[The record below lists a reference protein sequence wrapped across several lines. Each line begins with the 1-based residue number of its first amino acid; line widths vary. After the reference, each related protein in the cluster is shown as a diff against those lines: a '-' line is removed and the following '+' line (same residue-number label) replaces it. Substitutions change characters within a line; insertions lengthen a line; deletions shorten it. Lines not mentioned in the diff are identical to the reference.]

1 MFSLLPIVFLLA
13 LILAFLGA
21 AIHINDQWEEAI
33 VLRLGKF
40 NRLQE
45 AGLYFTIPFIERA
58 MPVDTRVRTMDIPTQ
73 EAITKD
79 NISVRVDAVV
89 FYKIE
94 ETKKALMN
102 VDDYMYAVRQFSQ
115 TTLRN
120 VVGEKDLDQILEK
133 REEVA
138 LAIEES
144 VDEVSQE
151 WGINI
156 EKVELQNIELP
167 EDMKRVMAR
176 QAEAEREK
184 RGTIISSE
192 GELEAARNLSEASK
206 ILEQSRYGYKLR
218 ELETIS
224 DLSQD
229 ISNTI
234 IFSPSESLDHVEE
247 TSEVRTKES
256 EKEKEE

>member
-1 MFSLLPIVFLLA
+1 MISLIPIVFLLA
-13 LILAFLGA
+13 LVIAILGA

-33 VLRLGKF
+33 ILRLGRF
-40 NRLQE
+40 NRLQK

-58 MPVDTRVRTMDIPTQ
+58 MPVDTRIRTMDIPTQ

-120 VVGEKDLDQILEK
+120 VVGEKDLDQILER

-167 EDMKRVMAR
+167 EDMKRIMAR

-206 ILEQSRYGYKLR
+206 ILEQSKYGYKLR

-234 IFSPSESLDHVEE
+234 IFSPSESLDTSELSKLRPEDSEEEE
-247 TSEVRTKES
+247 T
-256 EKEKEE
+256 EE

>member
-1 MFSLLPIVFLLA
+1 MF
-13 LILAFLGA
+13 
-21 AIHINDQWEEAI
+21 
-33 VLRLGKF
+33 
-40 NRLQE
+40 
-45 AGLYFTIPFIERA
+45 
-58 MPVDTRVRTMDIPTQ
+58 
-73 EAITKD
+73 
-79 NISVRVDAVV
+79 
-89 FYKIE
+89 
-94 ETKKALMN
+94 
-102 VDDYMYAVRQFSQ
+102 AVRQFSQ

-133 REEVA
+133 REDVA
-138 LAIEES
+138 QAVEES

-206 ILEQSRYGYKLR
+206 ILEQSKYGYKLR

-234 IFSPSESLDHVEE
+234 IFSPSESLDIDSIEE
-247 TSEVRTKES
+247 AKWTESQKE
-256 EKEKEE
+256 EKE

>member
-1 MFSLLPIVFLLA
+1 MLSLIPLGFLIA
-13 LILAFLGA
+13 IIIAILAMSV
-21 AIHINDQWEEAI
+21 HINDQWEEAI
-33 VLRLGKF
+33 ILRLGRF
-40 NRLQE
+40 NRLQK
-45 AGLYFTIPFIERA
+45 AGLFFTIPFIERS
-58 MPVDTRVRTMDIPTQ
+58 MQVDTRVRTMDIPTQ

-94 ETKKALMN
+94 ETQKALIN
-102 VDDYMYAVRQFSQ
+102 VDDYMFAVRQFSQ

-133 REEVA
+133 REDVA
-138 LAIEES
+138 QAVEES

-206 ILEQSRYGYKLR
+206 ILERSKYGYKLR

-234 IFSPSESLDHVEE
+234 IFSPSESLDIDSLEGATLTDSQEE
-247 TSEVRTKES
+247 DEN
-256 EKEKEE
+256 